1 MTARNVANGVRHGQD
16 GQAKGQGHTIEAN
29 AHLDAILAR
38 EHPSQHRTPTPP
50 KDQPK
55 GANKF
60 GKKLLEKW
68 HSESPVGLN
77 LANPKNAARETLR
90 NDPKVRSVSPAL
102 TTDVPRKAAST
113 TLMLPGFEIAGM
125 HVIDRHGAGS
135 TRVRSPVTLRNFQ
148 PNLPAGQTP
157 P

>member
-29 AHLDAILAR
+29 AHLDAILTL

-50 KDQPK
+50 KNQPK

-68 HSESPVGLN
+68 HSEPPVGLN
-77 LANPKNAARETLR
+77 LAKPKNVARETLR
-90 NDPKVRSVSPAL
+90 TLESLRSVSLAL
-102 TTDVPRKAAST
+102 MTDVPRKATST
-113 TLMLPGFEIAGM
+113 ARMLPSFEIAG
-125 HVIDRHGAGS
+125 I
-135 TRVRSPVTLRNFQ
+135 
-148 PNLPAGQTP
+148 
-157 P
+157 